1 MKHCTQPLRRC
12 ELLPTTPDEFDIE
25 VYAAPAEPDEYTH
38 ESYAREQCD
47 DHNSRRI
54 PGNY

>member
-1 MKHCTQPLRRC
+1 MFDSD
-12 ELLPTTPDEFDIE
+12 EFSEESDPDEFDIE
-25 VYAAPAEPDEYTH
+25 VYAAPAEPDEY

-47 DHNSRRI
+47 DYNSRRI